1 MGQLLSIRLPIILT
15 VHFPTQ
21 RNKSISCTVLIAV
34 FIRACGCRNMLMQAV
49 DLLQYGVDNGLSV
62 TEAKARLDASPALEF
77 SVYVRSCVWGGKI
90 QVSS

>member
-1 MGQLLSIRLPIILT
+1 
-15 VHFPTQ
+15 
-21 RNKSISCTVLIAV
+21 
-34 FIRACGCRNMLMQAV
+34 MLMQAV